1 MSEEDDLGRAAE
13 AYWKRIGNIGD
24 SKATSDPS
32 KTRAPKRKT
41 ERPNMPEDSDPTDP
55 LALIV
60 QALRENADAIQA
72 MEAEFKAA
80 RLAMAETERKM
91 SLQADTNSAEM
102 RSLIL
107 AVQNLT
113 VSQARLERL
122 KSDRYIWVLGGVMIG
137 AALASFALTELPLM
151 WRQIFG

>member
-13 AYWKRIGNIGD
+13 AYWMRLRKIGE
-24 SKATSDPS
+24 SKAIDGPP
-32 KTRAPKRKT
+32 KTRTPKRKT
-41 ERPNMPEDSDPTDP
+41 ERPNMPENSDPTDP

-80 RLAMAETERKM
+80 RLAMTETERKM
-91 SLQADTNSAEM
+91 SIQADTNSAEM

-113 VSQARLERL
+113 TSQATLERL
-122 KSDRYIWVLGGVMIG
+122 KSERYIWVLGGLLIG
-137 AALASFALTELPLM
+137 VALASFALTELPLM

>member
-1 MSEEDDLGRAAE
+1 
-13 AYWKRIGNIGD
+13 
-24 SKATSDPS
+24 
-32 KTRAPKRKT
+32 
-41 ERPNMPEDSDPTDP
+41 MPENSDPTDP

-80 RLAMAETERKM
+80 RLAMTETERKM
-91 SLQADTNSAEM
+91 SIQADTNSAEM

-113 VSQARLERL
+113 TSQATLERL
-122 KSDRYIWVLGGVMIG
+122 KSERYIWVLGGLLIG
-137 AALASFALTELPLM
+137 VALASFALTELPLM

>member
-1 MSEEDDLGRAAE
+1 
-13 AYWKRIGNIGD
+13 
-24 SKATSDPS
+24 
-32 KTRAPKRKT
+32 
-41 ERPNMPEDSDPTDP
+41 MPEDSDPTDP

-80 RLAMAETERKM
+80 RLSMAETERKI
-91 SLQADTNSAEM
+91 SLRADANSAEM
-102 RSLIL
+102 RSLTL

-113 VSQARLERL
+113 VSQATLERL
-122 KSDRYIWVLGGVMIG
+122 KSDRYIWVLGAAMIG